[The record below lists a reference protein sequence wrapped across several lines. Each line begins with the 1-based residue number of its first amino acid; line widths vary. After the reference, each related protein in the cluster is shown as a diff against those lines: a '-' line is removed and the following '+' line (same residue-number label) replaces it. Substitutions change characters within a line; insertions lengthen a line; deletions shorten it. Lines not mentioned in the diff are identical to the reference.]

1 MSLTSARSTLEVDH
15 GNEPKIDKIGNGCQW
30 WQWAQNWQNWHWMLM
45 MAMSPK
51 LAKKTMG
58 INNGDGAKIDK
69 FNNVGENKDGLE
81 NIGVLNSWG

>member
-1 MSLTSARSTLEVDH
+1 
-15 GNEPKIDKIGNGCQW
+15 
-30 WQWAQNWQNWHWMLM
+30 M